1 MSLTENKNLI
11 LMKSS
16 LSIICLTD
24 HTFSVVCQ
32 RPSENSRL
40 FRFSPVL
47 SPRCLTA
54 LPFTLRNMI
63 QSEAIMAKRVTN
75 RKIDFVH
82 RKLFLI
88 FAKNFICNQ
97 PIVVTDECNSHVEAD

>member
-1 MSLTENKNLI
+1 
-11 LMKSS
+11 MKFS

-24 HTFSVVCQ
+24 HTFSIVYQ
-32 RPSENSRL
+32 KPSANWRL
-40 FRFSPVL
+40 FGFSPVL

-54 LPFTLRNMI
+54 LQFTLRNKI
-63 QSEAIMAKRVTN
+63 QSEVIMVKSVTN

-82 RKLFLI
+82 RKLFLS

>member
-40 FRFSPVL
+40 FGL

-54 LPFTLRNMI
+54 FPFTLRNMI